1 MTADKAYSYAMT
13 RLQMHNP
20 FFGTLALFAQAYFT
34 DSVPIAATNGKS
46 LYLNPEVFVSL
57 PRKQQDAVIIHEV
70 LHMALLH
77 AVRRGTRDQTL
88 WNIAADI
95 VVNGMIRNQEHLEL
109 LPGSLIDP
117 DLERFDV
124 EEVYACLQKRG
135 KTKKRGKAKSSNG
148 SQRIKNDLPAEQRDL
163 LEEGLPDAKPVN
175 GGEGDGNGHEHSGV
189 LDQEWLHEIE
199 AFWRQALQQAICIA
213 ELSKQRGTL
222 PAGIERYCRDLRRGQ
237 VDWRTQLWRYLVH
250 TPTDFQ
256 GFDRR
261 FVYHNLYIE
270 TLIGESVL
278 VYVAVD
284 TSGSVSDDLI
294 AQFLGEVTGILAAYP
309 HIKVELYYAD
319 ADIYG
324 PYELDTASQIPKPQG
339 GGGTDFCPF
348 FTKVAERWDGMTD
361 GVCVY
366 LTDGYGNFPEEP
378 PPLPVLWVVCPG
390 GLDTADFP
398 WGEVIRLI

>member
-1 MTADKAYSYAMT
+1 MKTQMTPDKAYSYAMT

-77 AVRRGTRDQTL
+77 AVRRGGRDQTL

-95 VVNGMIRNQEHLEL
+95 VVNGMIRNQEYLEL

-135 KTKKRGKAKSSNG
+135 KAKSSKC
-148 SQRIKNDLPAEQRDL
+148 SPAVENDLPAEQRDL
-163 LEEGLPDAKPVN
+163 LDEGLPNAQAVN
-175 GGEGDGNGHEHSGV
+175 GGGDDSNGHEHSGV
-189 LDQEWLHEIE
+189 LDQKWGHKVQV
-199 AFWRQALQQAICIA
+199 FWRQALQQAICIA
-213 ELSKQRGTL
+213 EMSQQRGTI
-222 PAGIERYCRDLRRGQ
+222 PAGIERYCGHLRRGQ

-261 FVYHNLYIE
+261 FIYQKLYIE
-270 TLIGESVL
+270 TLISESVL

-309 HIKVELYYAD
+309 HIKLELYYVD

-324 PYELDTASQIPKPQG
+324 PYELDKVSQIPKPQG
-339 GGGTDFCPF
+339 GGGTDFEPF
-348 FTKVAERWDGMTD
+348 FTKVAERWDSITD

-366 LTDGYGNFPEEP
+366 LTDGYGAFPEEP
-378 PPLPVLWVVCPG
+378 PPLPVLWVVSPG
-390 GLDTADFP
+390 GLETEEFP